1 MDGIIKRLSIP
12 LLFAIVISSL
22 LAAISI
28 TLTNFQ
34 TVVVAQQNATNN
46 TTTTTAN
53 QTGGGGQLASFTQA
67 DFEPLIDNL
76 ASAREAL
83 TDQDKQAAYDA
94 LSSASNDLFGLLN
107 NQEENRISV
116 LAGQFK
122 PIQTS
127 IDNAQQALRNNDNTK
142 ALNSLNTADNE
153 LLKIT
158 QQLSTEDED
167 GDGDEGGEAAAPAE
181 DEDEG
186 EEEGAIDLG
195 TL

>member
-46 TTTTTAN
+46 TTTTAN

>member
-34 TVVVAQQNATNN
+34 TVVVAQQNATN
-46 TTTTTAN
+46 TTTTAN

-127 IDNAQQALRNNDNTK
+127 IDNAQQALRNNDNIK

-167 GDGDEGGEAAAPAE
+167 GDGDEGGEAATPAE

>member
-34 TVVVAQQNATNN
+34 TVVVAQQNATN
-46 TTTTTAN
+46 TTTTAN

-127 IDNAQQALRNNDNTK
+127 IDNAQQALRNNDNIK

-158 QQLSTEDED
+158 QQLSTED
-167 GDGDEGGEAAAPAE
+167 GDGGGEAAAPAE